1 MGCAA
6 AFPHLNSLECSVAV
20 VLRLV
25 PSLSQSCGAV
35 PCDTAAAQGQLVSP
49 KGRFYRAEQTVVSQ
63 QLQQKECVVFSQVNL
78 VE

>member
-6 AFPHLNSLECSVAV
+6 AFSHLNSLGCSVAV
-20 VLRLV
+20 VLHLV
-25 PSLSQSCGAV
+25 PSLSQSCGV
-35 PCDTAAAQGQLVSP
+35 FPCDSAAAQDQLVSP
-49 KGRFYRAEQTVVSQ
+49 KCQFYRAEQTVVSQ